1 MKLKHLIALI
11 IFVAVLFYTLGFVA
25 GQYNGQ
31 AAFIREAQ
39 KRANDAQPLR
49 FPIGAF

>member
-1 MKLKHLIALI
+1 MKLKHAIALI
-11 IFVAVLFYTLGFVA
+11 AFVAALFYALGFVA
-25 GQYNGQ
+25 GQYSGQ

-39 KRANDAQPLR
+39 KQANDAQPLR